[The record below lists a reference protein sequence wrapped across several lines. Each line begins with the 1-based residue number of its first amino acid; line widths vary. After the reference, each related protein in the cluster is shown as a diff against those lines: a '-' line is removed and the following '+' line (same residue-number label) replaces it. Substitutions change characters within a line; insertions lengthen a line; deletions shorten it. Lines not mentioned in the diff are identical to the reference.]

1 MKPGAAKKTVFD
13 VQDLVDLLVD
23 AARGRVE
30 APLELVVVAERF
42 QLVLANA
49 SPELVEFVD
58 RHRFVSCLVRERS
71 SLKVDFNFTSVS

>member
-42 QLVLANA
+42 QLV
-49 SPELVEFVD
+49 
-58 RHRFVSCLVRERS
+58 
-71 SLKVDFNFTSVS
+71 